1 MTEDQTPADDSSDAD
16 AEGASVAVRHDLAH
30 VPMVDPGAKGGLLG
44 VLRRRYLLRL
54 MVKRELRARYI
65 GSKMGLLWSYIN
77 PFMRFLT
84 FYFVFGIIIGRGQIP
99 HFAIHLFAGMV
110 LVNLFTESFNSGTRS
125 IMQNKAVVQKMPLP
139 REIFPI
145 ASMLVSLYHTGPQ
158 LVILIGACLVT
169 GSFEPDPVGML
180 AALLAFGIVILFGT
194 GMGLMFAA
202 INVMYRDW
210 TRVVQIFTQMLP
222 FSVPM
227 MYPYTLVKDRFSSVP
242 MIAHFYLANPIAEA
256 VLLIQRGFWIT
267 TISAEDAKQGGDEWG
282 FQPGLHA
289 NFPDDLYSRGL
300 IMLGI
305 AAVFLV
311 FAQWVFTRLDDKIPD
326 RLI

>member
-1 MTEDQTPADDSSDAD
+1 MTEELTPEGDA
-16 AEGASVAVRHDLAH
+16 GSVSERHDLAR

-65 GSKMGLLWSYIN
+65 GSKMGLAWSYIN
-77 PFMRFLT
+77 PFTRFLT
-84 FYFVFGIIIGRGQIP
+84 FYFVFGIILGRGQIP

-158 LVILIGACLVT
+158 LVILVGACLAT
-169 GSFEPDPVGML
+169 GSFAPSAVGML

-222 FSVPM
+222 FTVPM
-227 MYPYTLVKDRFSSVP
+227 MYPYTLVAKRFEGFP
-242 MIAHFYLANPIAEA
+242 IIAHFYLFNPITEA
-256 VLLIQRGFWIT
+256 VLLMQRGFWIT
-267 TISAEDAKQGGDEWG
+267 TVSAEDAKGAGEEWG
-282 FQPGLHA
+282 FNPGLSI
-289 NFPDDLYSRGL
+289 NFPSHLFERGL
-300 IMLGI
+300 IMLGLAI
-305 AAVFLV
+305 VFLFV
-311 FAQWVFTRLDDKIPD
+311 AQWVFTRLDDKIPD
-326 RLI
+326 RLV

>member
-1 MTEDQTPADDSSDAD
+1 MTDQLTPESDAD
-16 AEGASVAVRHDLAH
+16 SVSERHDLAH
-30 VPMVDPGAKGGLLG
+30 VPMVDPAAKGGLLG

-158 LVILIGACLVT
+158 LVILLGACLVT
-169 GSFEPDPVGML
+169 GTFAPDAVGLL
-180 AALLAFGIVILFGT
+180 AALLAFGIVILLGT

-227 MYPYTLVKDRFSSVP
+227 MYPYTLVRTRFEGFP
-242 MIAHFYLANPIAEA
+242 IIQHFYLFNPIAEA
-256 VLLIQRGFWIT
+256 VLLMQRGFWIT
-267 TISAEDAKQGGDEWG
+267 TIPATETGKPEWD
-282 FQPGLHA
+282 FQPGDSV
-289 NFPDDLYSRGL
+289 NFPHHLFERGL
-300 IMLGI
+300 IMLGL
-305 AAVFLV
+305 AVLFLF

-326 RLI
+326 RLV